1 MSLDDNIDDIPGL
14 EVAKDRF
21 LCDTFLGFF
30 EGLAKHLVKNLM
42 KIFLGVEFVLFQL
55 GPGPFV
61 DH

>member
-21 LCDTFLGFF
+21 FCDTFLGPL
-30 EGLAKHLVKNLM
+30 EGLAEHFVKNLM
-42 KIFLGVEFVLFQL
+42 KIFLGVEFEFLQL